1 MSAAAALGEFVTRLH
16 WSDVD
21 SSLRAKVKAHVLDT
35 LGVMCAGV
43 ATAEAGAAG
52 AVVRRW
58 GGAEEA
64 NVVARDWRA
73 PAPHAAFLNA
83 FHARLHTFD
92 DTYEAGPLHPGSAV
106 VSAAL
111 AAAEANDA
119 SGGDFLS
126 AVLAGYE
133 VAVRVSAA
141 LGPTHYGSGFHNTG
155 TCNAFGACAAAARIC
170 ALDGMATTE
179 ALGLAGEAAA
189 GLRQY
194 QVDGSM
200 VDSSLNAARGAQ
212 TGVTAVELQRAGLS
226 GPRGIL
232 DGPWGICRVM
242 SAQPDLERLDR
253 GLGSSYD
260 FSATALKPYPSCRF
274 THGPIEVLIALR
286 RRYGFDPSDV
296 AVVEIATFRESI
308 SVSDQPEIRS
318 RFEAILSHQYNA
330 ALALVDGRIA
340 LESFDA
346 GRISDPALL
355 ALAKRVRVVFDPAL
369 QEAYPAKWAHRV
381 SVTLTD
387 GRRFD
392 SHSDHPPGGPEA
404 PLSWDQVVEKFKV
417 LAVPRLGDDAAQRTV
432 AIIAGLEEL
441 SHIAELT
448 RELRGL
454 AVRAGGQPEESH
466 QVTRG

>member
-1 MSAAAALGEFVTRLH
+1 MSAAAALGEFVAALR

-21 SSLRAKVKAHVLDT
+21 SSLHRKIKAHVLDT

-43 ATAEAGAAG
+43 ATAEADAMGT
-52 AVVRRW
+52 VVRHW
-58 GGAEEA
+58 GGIEEA
-64 NVVARDWRA
+64 TVVARGWRI

-92 DTYEAGPLHPGSAV
+92 DTYEAGPLHPGSAA

-111 AAAEANDA
+111 AAAETNDA
-119 SGGDFLS
+119 SGAEFL
-126 AVLAGYE
+126 AGVLAGYE

-141 LGPTHYGSGFHNTG
+141 LGPSHYAAGFHNTG
-155 TCNAFGACAAAARIC
+155 TCNAFGACAAAARIF
-170 ALDGMATTE
+170 ALDATATAE
-179 ALGLAGEAAA
+179 AFGLAGEAAA

-200 VDSSLNAARGAQ
+200 ADSALGAARAAQ
-212 TGVTAVELQRAGLS
+212 TGVTSVELQRAGLA

-242 SAQPDLERLDR
+242 SAQPDLERLER
-253 GLGSSYD
+253 GLGSSYV
-260 FSATALKPYPSCRF
+260 FAATALKPYPSCRF
-274 THGPIEVLIALR
+274 THGPIEVLLALR
-286 RRYGFDPSDV
+286 RREGFDPNDV
-296 AVVEIATFRESI
+296 AAVEIATFRESI

-318 RFEAILSHQYNA
+318 RLHAILSHQYNA
-330 ALALVDGRIA
+330 ALALIDGRVT

-346 GRISDPALL
+346 ERISDPALL
-355 ALAKRVRVVFDPAL
+355 ALAERVRVVFDPAL
-369 QEAYPAKWAHRV
+369 EEAYPSKWPHRV

-392 SHSDHPPGGPEA
+392 ALSDHPPGGRDA
-404 PLSWDQVVEKFKV
+404 PITWDQVAEKFV
-417 LAVPRLGDDAAQRTV
+417 ALAVSRLGADAAQRTV
-432 AIIAGLEEL
+432 AIVASLDER
-441 SHIAELT
+441 SKVTDLT

-454 AVRAGGQPEESH
+454 AVGPL
-466 QVTRG
+466 